1 MISGEIKRFL
11 RDDGMLKVSRSLKEL
26 SCKIFLAKE
35 ELLKK
40 QGREPTIEEIAEFLQ
55 VEKEEV
61 VWALESGN
69 EVDSLNRSIY
79 QQDGSEIRLMD
90 KLVEEETKEE
100 EVLNR
105 LLVDQLL
112 EGLNK
117 EERQVIYL
125 RYFQEVT
132 QSEVGARLGISQVQ
146 VSRME
151 KKILERLRNLGQQGE
166 EIKKSSA

>member
-1 MISGEIKRFL
+1 
-11 RDDGMLKVSRSLKEL
+11 MLKVSRSLKEL

-79 QQDGSEIRLMD
+79 QQDGSETVSYTHLD
-90 KLVEEETKEE
+90 VYK
-100 EVLNR
+100 
-105 LLVDQLL
+105 
-112 EGLNK
+112 
-117 EERQVIYL
+117 RQ
-125 RYFQEVT
+125 
-132 QSEVGARLGISQVQ
+132 GIS
-146 VSRME
+146 R
-151 KKILERLRNLGQQGE
+151 
-166 EIKKSSA
+166 

>member
-90 KLVEEETKEE
+90 KLWK
-100 EVLNR
+100 R
-105 LLVDQLL
+105 KQ
-112 EGLNK
+112 
-117 EERQVIYL
+117 R
-125 RYFQEVT
+125 R
-132 QSEVGARLGISQVQ
+132 
-146 VSRME
+146 
-151 KKILERLRNLGQQGE
+151 KKC
-166 EIKKSSA
+166 

>member
-1 MISGEIKRFL
+1 
-11 RDDGMLKVSRSLKEL
+11 MLKVSRSLKEL

-151 KKILERLRNLGQQGE
+151 KRILERLRILGQQGE

>member
-151 KKILERLRNLGQQGE
+151 KRILERLRILGQQRE

>member
-1 MISGEIKRFL
+1 MERF
-11 RDDGMLKVSRSLKEL
+11 
-26 SCKIFLAKE
+26 
-35 ELLKK
+35 
-40 QGREPTIEEIAEFLQ
+40 
-55 VEKEEV
+55 
-61 VWALESGN
+61 
-69 EVDSLNRSIY
+69 NRSIY